1 MPMHAAFRADSSI
14 TIGTGHLFRC
24 LTLADALRRK
34 GGTVSFFCRDLPG
47 NLISNVEEMKIP
59 VHRLSF
65 DREAGIS
72 WEMDARDTLRRIA
85 DAAKIDWLVVD
96 HYALDRR
103 WEKELRPFARKIMAI
118 DDLADRPHD
127 CDLLLDQNL
136 HEFPNRRYAG
146 LVPEHCRRIFGPR
159 NALLRPEF
167 MEARKTL
174 RDRDGV
180 VRRILVFFGGSDLT
194 DETSKA
200 LEALRRLGR
209 PDIVVD
215 VVVGGA
221 NPHQERVRQSCLGM
235 GNVRCHFQ
243 IRNMAERMAKAD
255 LAIGAPGTATWER
268 CYLGLPTVTLVLAEN
283 QLQNALEV
291 SRAGAIANLGWN
303 SEIDAGNLA
312 EAVRRLL
319 DDPKALREMAA
330 RGVQLMGG
338 DSFEGADGVV
348 REMMGDGHAPA

>member
-47 NLISNVEEMKIP
+47 NLISNVEEMKLP

-65 DREAGIS
+65 DREAGIP

-85 DAAKIDWLVVD
+85 DAVRIDWLVVD
-96 HYALDRR
+96 HYALDWR
-103 WEKELRPFARKIMAI
+103 WEKELRPFAGKIMAI

-221 NPHQERVRQSCLGM
+221 NPHQERVRRSCLGM

-243 IRNMAERMAKAD
+243 IRNIAELMAKAD

-268 CYLGLPTVTLVLAEN
+268 CYLGLPAVTLVLAEN
-283 QLQNALEV
+283 QLPNAVEV

-303 SEIDAGNLA
+303 SGVDAGNLA
-312 EAVRRLL
+312 VAVRRLL

-330 RGVQLMGG
+330 RGVELMGG